1 MKLLSTNFWL
11 KVSASVSPSANGISG
26 LLVAPRMCIYQCI
39 LTSKNLQSTSSSH
52 NNKNITKQTQDTNF
66 KETKLKVMFFGTD
79 DFALGRKPLT
89 PILFYY
95 ITFMNNDYTQTT
107 RAHFL
112 RALFCMCSFS
122 VRTLL
127 TYILNHSVLHLNT

>member
-11 KVSASVSPSANGISG
+11 KVSASVSPSANGISS

-39 LTSKNLQSTSSSH
+39 LTSRNLQSTSSSH
-52 NNKNITKQTQDTNF
+52 NNNNNNITKQTQNQNF

-79 DFALGRKPLT
+79 DFALGRKPLSS
-89 PILFYY
+89 IY
-95 ITFMNNDYTQTT
+95 ITFMIILRLRVLIFCVYIFCV
-107 RAHFL
+107 RFL
-112 RALFCMCSFS
+112 YVHIC

-127 TYILNHSVLHLNT
+127 TNILNHSVL